1 MSVAFR
7 RDSDEEHLEPKFE
20 QPIPPGPNLV
30 TPRGLALIGERIAE
44 LEARLETT
52 TDEAAG
58 TALQR
63 DLRYWNARQI
73 TAELAPPASG
83 DKVEF
88 GTQVSIALNGHRR
101 TFRIVG
107 DDEADPA
114 AGLLSFTAPLS
125 RAMMGAEPGEVLPF
139 GGASDA
145 IEILEVDAVAW
156 QPGLPDPLHF
166 PVSTSGR

>member
-20 QPIPPGPNLV
+20 LPIPAGPNLV
-30 TPRGLALIGERIAE
+30 TPRGMALIGERIAE
-44 LEARLETT
+44 LEAQLEIGGDDT
-52 TDEAAG
+52 AR

-63 DLRYWNARQI
+63 DLRYWKARQI
-73 TAELAPPASG
+73 TAQLAQVPTG

-88 GTQVSIALNGHRR
+88 GSEVSISLNGRRR
-101 TFRIVG
+101 TFQIVG

-125 RAMMGAEPGEVLPF
+125 RAMMGAEPGDVLPF
-139 GGASDA
+139 AGAADA
-145 IEILEVDAVAW
+145 IEILAVNT
-156 QPGLPDPLHF
+156 G
-166 PVSTSGR
+166 SRKSG